1 MFLFAP
7 SDLGHW
13 YPMAGI
19 KELPEEIRRQAL
31 LDGARR
37 IYNDNG
43 IGASPPSDYSAQ
55 ENHRTNIDH
64 ESEEIME
71 GFADLVAMLCK
82 LSKAD
87 NHISVEEINIIE
99 EKCEGCGVCEHV
111 CPVDAIEMVQRKSGE
126 VYISKSRFGWIVH
139 AELKAGEE
147 TSGKLV
153 SVVRQKA
160 MEVAKE
166 NGYETIIIDS
176 SAGIG
181 CPVIASI
188 TGVSIVVIVVEP
200 TMAAIHDMKRIMD
213 VANHFKI
220 PYVVCIN
227 KYDLNEEKAL
237 EIEKFCN
244 DNGIEIIGK
253 IPYNNAFTHAIVNG
267 KSVVEYDEKL
277 ASLMKEIWENVERKI
292 EKD

>member
-1 MFLFAP
+1 MKQIAIASGKGGVGKTSLAAAFASFAKAIFADCDVDASNLP
-7 SDLGHW
+7 LIFK
-13 YPMAGI
+13 PEI
-19 KELPEEIRRQAL
+19 KEKHDFYGMDLANVDDAKCIKCMECYNACRFDAITEEI
-31 LDGARR
+31 
-37 IYNDNG
+37 
-43 IGASPPSDYSAQ
+43 
-55 ENHRTNIDH
+55 
-64 ESEEIME
+64 
-71 GFADLVAMLCK
+71 K
-82 LSKAD
+82 
-87 NHISVEEINIIE
+87 IIE

-111 CPVDAIEMVQRKSGE
+111 CPVDAIEMKPRKSGE

-160 MEVAKE
+160 MEIAKE

-244 DNGIEIIGK
+244 ENGIEIIGK

>member
-1 MFLFAP
+1 MKQIAIASGKGGVGKTSLAAAFASFAKAIFADCDVDASNLP
-7 SDLGHW
+7 LIFK
-13 YPMAGI
+13 PEI
-19 KELPEEIRRQAL
+19 KEKHDFYGMDLANVDDAKCIKCMECYNACRFDAITEEI
-31 LDGARR
+31 
-37 IYNDNG
+37 
-43 IGASPPSDYSAQ
+43 
-55 ENHRTNIDH
+55 
-64 ESEEIME
+64 
-71 GFADLVAMLCK
+71 K
-82 LSKAD
+82 
-87 NHISVEEINIIE
+87 IIE

>member
-1 MFLFAP
+1 MKQIAIASGKGGVGKTSLAAAFASFAKAIFADCDVDASNLP
-7 SDLGHW
+7 IIFK
-13 YPMAGI
+13 PEI
-19 KELPEEIRRQAL
+19 KEKHDFYGMDLANVDDAKCIKCMECYNACRFDAITEEI
-31 LDGARR
+31 
-37 IYNDNG
+37 
-43 IGASPPSDYSAQ
+43 
-55 ENHRTNIDH
+55 
-64 ESEEIME
+64 
-71 GFADLVAMLCK
+71 K
-82 LSKAD
+82 
-87 NHISVEEINIIE
+87 IIE

-153 SVVRQKA
+153 SAVRQKA